1 MRNIKSA
8 FNAQVEVSFLSTPR
22 KKLIDSRKKLGFTQE
37 ELANKAK
44 ISRAYLA
51 NIEAGK
57 YTPSLEVAK
66 NLSSLLNMSIDD
78 LFL

>member
-1 MRNIKSA
+1 VKELKA
-8 FNAQVEVSFLSTPR
+8 PR
-22 KKLIDSRKKLGFTQE
+22 KKLIETRKKLSLTQE
-37 ELANKAK
+37 DLAKKAN